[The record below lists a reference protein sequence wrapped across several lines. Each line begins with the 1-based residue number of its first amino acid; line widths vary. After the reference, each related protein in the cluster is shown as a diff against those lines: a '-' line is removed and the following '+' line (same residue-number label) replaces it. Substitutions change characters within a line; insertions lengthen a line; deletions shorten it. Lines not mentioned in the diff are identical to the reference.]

1 MGITMPPRTAER
13 QQRLFE
19 SVSLPRAIAILAIP
33 TIISQMV
40 AVLYNLADTWF
51 IGLSSDPDQVAA
63 LTLVFPIMLAF
74 SSFGNL
80 FAVGGSSLVSRQ
92 LGSRENA
99 EAGRTYTWT
108 VYVAAA
114 VSLVLSLVV
123 WLTSPTLLRLLG
135 ATPATYGYA
144 FQYTMWVVVAA
155 ELPSVLNTTL
165 CNLVRSQGN
174 PNQASFGI
182 ILGCVLNVG
191 LDPLFILG
199 LDMGVVGAA
208 ISTCIS
214 QYLGLAYLLW
224 HVVRTR
230 KTSLAPVP
238 LRFSP
243 IPRSSISEILKIGTP
258 AMLQVLLS
266 SVSNAVILSLVAGYD
281 PSAAVAGLG
290 IAQRIEMIPFALA
303 MGISSGVLPLIGFN
317 YAAENFARMRN
328 AIRISLMTGLVLA
341 LIAFALL
348 EAFAAQSVQF
358 FLNDAQSIAYG
369 SAFVRLRIIA
379 LPFIT
384 VEFMLMAV
392 FQAIG
397 SARQAFVL
405 SIFRKGTVDIPFMF
419 AMNVIWPLYG
429 LMIVQP
435 TMEFLGCTIALVM
448 YRRMARRLRSEGTQG
463 DLGPADMTLTLRES
477 D

>member
-1 MGITMPPRTAER
+1 M
-13 QQRLFE
+13 
-19 SVSLPRAIAILAIP
+19 SLPRAIALLTIP

-51 IGLSSDPDQVAA
+51 IGLSADPNQVAA

-80 FAVGGSSLVSRQ
+80 FAIGGSSLVSRQ
-92 LGSRENA
+92 LGSKENA

-108 VYVAAA
+108 VYVAAV
-114 VSLVLSLVV
+114 VSLVLSFVV
-123 WLTSPTLLRLLG
+123 WIASPTLLNLLG
-135 ATPATYGYA
+135 ATPATYEYA
-144 FQYTMWVVVAA
+144 FQYTMWAVVAA

-199 LDMGVVGAA
+199 LNMGVVGAA
-208 ISTCIS
+208 IATCIS

-224 HVVRTR
+224 HVIRTR

-238 LRFSP
+238 LRFAP
-243 IPRSSISEILKIGTP
+243 IPRSSIFEILKIGTP

-317 YAAENFARMRN
+317 YAAKNFTRMKN
-328 AIRISLMTGLVLA
+328 AIRISLLIGLALA
-341 LIAFALL
+341 LIAFVLL
-348 EAFAAQSVQF
+348 EAYAPQSVQF
-358 FLNDAQSIAYG
+358 FLNDEQSIGYG
-369 SAFVRLRIIA
+369 AAFVRLRIIA

-384 VEFMLMAV
+384 MEFMLMAV

-419 AMNVIWPLYG
+419 AMNIVWPLYG

-435 TMEFLGCTIALVM
+435 TMEFLGCMIALVM
-448 YRRMARRLRSEGTQG
+448 YWHMTRKLRNEN
-463 DLGPADMTLTLRES
+463 AES
-477 D
+477 SKGAKEAPLQLAESN